1 MASPD
6 LSQGFKNVGSQLDA
20 IKDYNTS
27 SKSEKSILSKA
38 ANSTSQAASK
48 ISKGLNS
55 VTNKQKRFERDA
67 PTSMDELLNL
77 FGKTNGQGPESFK
90 YLRKKFLESSVIIEP
105 EIKNI
110 ISKNAL
116 KALGCSQQQ
125 TFKGFSTSQ
134 YNQIGSM
141 QQLPVQQGIY
151 IPVQSLDFFGNLKN
165 STDSPVGKAYYEAFT
180 PSTSSDYKPYGG
192 NIPYP
197 MNKELYQRM
206 DSTNVNRSFKQE
218 YGRVYNGSSG
228 QPLFDM
234 EYTKTN
240 EFGVS
245 GDYYR
250 VILLD
255 REDSTAEGGTANKV
269 GQFLNDYYSTIKLVD
284 TSDITLQII
293 NLLSGALSKQA
304 NLGPADISNLSS
316 FELIAQRILG
326 LCFDF
331 RKQIDVSGVAK
342 VAELDGVDDEF
353 FVPTESDLRNIDITI
368 NNVQNGVMEFE
379 DCNNVKLPVDYESLT
394 QQLGNFNLEQSG
406 LTSEQKVT
414 AMENIIDNISQ
425 NPSWK
430 LYIPANFNASV
441 AINTSV
447 LKKLPLAVA
456 AGVLTP
462 KTLLPI
468 FIMLS
473 VLQTSAKNNLNQA
486 ITSGNTNIASGNTRG
501 NQTNNVINNGVDF
514 LKKFRTFAINVI
526 SEIGA
531 IFLKTLFDILKKD
544 IINLLSVIIK
554 DIAKNQVTKKYAI
567 ILRLVQLA
575 IIIAQIIRDFRE
587 CKSLLDDIQSLL
599 SLINGLPIKR
609 QKIPTFL
616 MPFTDFLPGT
626 DPSRSSVNTVQFLQ
640 ELGVPTGTLPDGSP
654 NMMNFFMKAIHK
666 GADKEQSENGVSD
679 TVTLTTG
686 GLAISQTKPR

>member
-1 MASPD
+1 
-6 LSQGFKNVGSQLDA
+6 
-20 IKDYNTS
+20 
-27 SKSEKSILSKA
+27 
-38 ANSTSQAASK
+38 
-48 ISKGLNS
+48 
-55 VTNKQKRFERDA
+55 
-67 PTSMDELLNL
+67 
-77 FGKTNGQGPESFK
+77 
-90 YLRKKFLESSVIIEP
+90 
-105 EIKNI
+105 
-110 ISKNAL
+110 
-116 KALGCSQQQ
+116 
-125 TFKGFSTSQ
+125 
-134 YNQIGSM
+134 
-141 QQLPVQQGIY
+141 
-151 IPVQSLDFFGNLKN
+151 
-165 STDSPVGKAYYEAFT
+165 
-180 PSTSSDYKPYGG
+180 
-192 NIPYP
+192 
-197 MNKELYQRM
+197 
-206 DSTNVNRSFKQE
+206 
-218 YGRVYNGSSG
+218 
-228 QPLFDM
+228 
-234 EYTKTN
+234 
-240 EFGVS
+240 
-245 GDYYR
+245 
-250 VILLD
+250 
-255 REDSTAEGGTANKV
+255 
-269 GQFLNDYYSTIKLVD
+269 
-284 TSDITLQII
+284 
-293 NLLSGALSKQA
+293 
-304 NLGPADISNLSS
+304 
-316 FELIAQRILG
+316 
-326 LCFDF
+326 
-331 RKQIDVSGVAK
+331 
-342 VAELDGVDDEF
+342 
-353 FVPTESDLRNIDITI
+353 
-368 NNVQNGVMEFE
+368 
-379 DCNNVKLPVDYESLT
+379 
-394 QQLGNFNLEQSG
+394 
-406 LTSEQKVT
+406 
-414 AMENIIDNISQ
+414 MENIIDNISQ